1 MLEPQYLI
9 VIDLHF
15 CSFTLDMQILG
26 KTAFQSWQISEVK
39 PLLMTIP
46 NQLYKADP
54 HECLMS
60 LENKENNTV
69 AEN

>member
-1 MLEPQYLI
+1 MANFWSQTT
-9 VIDLHF
+9 VNDN
-15 CSFTLDMQILG
+15 T
-26 KTAFQSWQISEVK
+26 
-39 PLLMTIP
+39 
-46 NQLYKADP
+46 NQLYKADS